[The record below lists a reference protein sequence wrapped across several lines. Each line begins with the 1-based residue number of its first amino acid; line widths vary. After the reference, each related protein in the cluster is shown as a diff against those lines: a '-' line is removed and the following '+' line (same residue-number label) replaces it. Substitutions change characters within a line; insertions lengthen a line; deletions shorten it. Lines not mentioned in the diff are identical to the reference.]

1 MFGGCV
7 FADRICEMVINWN
20 TEAFVLTAMFVEI
33 LEGGIVRL
41 FSKLNLL
48 LIVKEFSLKGVNCM
62 GIYVIG
68 KI

>member
-1 MFGGCV
+1 
-7 FADRICEMVINWN
+7 MVINWN
-20 TEAFVLTAMFVEI
+20 TEAFVLTALFVEI

-41 FSKLNLL
+41 FSELNLL

-68 KI
+68 KIWYLF

>member
-1 MFGGCV
+1 
-7 FADRICEMVINWN
+7 MVINWN
-20 TEAFVLTAMFVEI
+20 TEAFVLTAMFIEI
-33 LEGGIVRL
+33 LEGGIIRL

-48 LIVKEFSLKGVNCM
+48 LIIKEFSLKGVNCM

>member
-1 MFGGCV
+1 
-7 FADRICEMVINWN
+7 MVVYWN
-20 TEAFVLTAMFVEI
+20 AEAFVLTAMLVEI

-48 LIVKEFSLKGVNCM
+48 LIIKEFSLKGVNCM
-62 GIYVIG
+62 GIHVIG

>member
-1 MFGGCV
+1 
-7 FADRICEMVINWN
+7 MVVYWN
-20 TEAFVLTAMFVEI
+20 AETFVLTALLVEI
-33 LEGGIVRL
+33 LEGGIVWL
-41 FSKLNLL
+41 FSELNLL

>member
-1 MFGGCV
+1 
-7 FADRICEMVINWN
+7 MVINWN
-20 TEAFVLTAMFVEI
+20 AEAFVLTAMFVEI

-41 FSKLNLL
+41 FSELNLL

-68 KI
+68 KIWYLF